1 MNQKTTN
8 IIIFSVLALVLIFV
22 IPLIA
27 IIVIYAITTG
37 IESSAGAIN
46 ILTSLWGSE
55 IESISELRA

>member
-1 MNQKTTN
+1 MNPKTAN

-27 IIVIYAITTG
+27 VIVIYAITTG
-37 IESSAGAIN
+37 IESSAGTID